1 MLASRTKRNLLK
13 ATKFIKPLHLKHS
26 CSYCNKLVND
36 LKTRFAIGGLTRKE
50 IFQLL
55 TCTLGR
61 LGLRQIKTFYNCSW
75 SQART
80 TFKLRSDVG
89 AFSSPPS
96 IVKGKPLEEQAS
108 CRKFLFVIKKQ
119 QAKPGL
125 RQTVKVRNEN
135 GEKLLWQSNRYLFS
149 WMSFM

>member
-1 MLASRTKRNLLK
+1 M
-13 ATKFIKPLHLKHS
+13 KHS

-36 LKTRFAIGGLTRKE
+36 LETRFAIGGLTRKE

-61 LGLRQIKTFYNCSW
+61 LGLRRIKTFYNCSW

-96 IVKGKPLEEQAS
+96 IVKGKSLEEELKQAVVNFYLS
-108 CRKFLFVIKKQ
+108 SKNSRPLL
-119 QAKPGL
+119 GL

-135 GEKLLWQSNRYLFS
+135 GEKLLWQSNRYLFP